1 MPYLVAEMAS
11 DNARLL
17 SYFLDKI
24 SFGGQ
29 DPKVIM
35 INFIYHS
42 HKICAL
48 YFFDTTC
55 FILGNVFLNMN
66 IISLYVALLSTIFM
80 EKHKIFIKH
89 ML

>member
-1 MPYLVAEMAS
+1 MGLRVHFFWGGQAVLHILKLKAFKMLFFDHSKYILVPYLVAEMAS

-35 INFIYHS
+35 INCIYHS
-42 HKICAL
+42 HKIFAI
-48 YFFDTTC
+48 YFF
-55 FILGNVFLNMN
+55 
-66 IISLYVALLSTIFM
+66 
-80 EKHKIFIKH
+80 
-89 ML
+89 